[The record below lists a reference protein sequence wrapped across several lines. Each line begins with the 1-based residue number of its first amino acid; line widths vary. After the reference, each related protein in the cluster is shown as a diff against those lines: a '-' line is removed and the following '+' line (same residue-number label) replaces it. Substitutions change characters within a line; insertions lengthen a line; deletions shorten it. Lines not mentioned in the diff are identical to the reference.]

1 MRKSIYIL
9 AAAATMLVSCAQTEK
24 INNDLKDTTEPKA
37 IGFSSYSEKATR
49 GDISDASNLE
59 FYHNTFA
66 VYGTKQS
73 KNDASVQYLF
83 GGAATAAGVQN
94 GVTCTYLDP
103 TKTDVLGDWR
113 YDDPRYWD
121 KQATFDFIAYAP
133 VSANNPI
140 RYYYNAA
147 NAEVGDAGNEFKTK
161 AAYTL
166 AGTNIQATPTETEKV
181 KGFNVETDG
190 DLDLM
195 VSAYS
200 GSIDG
205 NSNAAVNPHTEYVN
219 LIFRHILAKF
229 NVKIEKGEGMNNATV
244 VVKEVKIEGLKN
256 SGNYTSSNYDPGIT
270 TGWSLSSG
278 DNTYKLT
285 NTTSTTLNSGN
296 YTGDPAVFTPGAPIY
311 FIESLIM
318 PQAIAD
324 EQVSVTVK
332 YNIESTTNGVDQEFT
347 NVFDL
352 YDLVNMRDLKEGYNY
367 TLTCTVQTETIKFDA
382 SASAW
387 DNVNANKDIIDL

>member
-49 GDISDASNLE
+49 GDASNSANLE

-73 KNDASVQYLF
+73 KNDATDIQYLF
-83 GGAATAAGVQN
+83 GGAATAAGVQI
-94 GVTCTYLDP
+94 GVTCTYQDP

-113 YDDPRYWD
+113 YEDPRFWD

-140 RYYYNAA
+140 RYYYNDEK
-147 NAEVGDAGNEFKTK
+147 AEVGDDGNEFKTT
-161 AAYTL
+161 ATYTL
-166 AGTNIQATPTETEKV
+166 AGTNIQATPTTSEKV
-181 KGFNVETDG
+181 KGFNVEANG

-195 VSAYS
+195 VSSYN
-200 GSIDG
+200 G
-205 NSNAAVNPHTEYVN
+205 NINGAAHDEYVN

-229 NVKIEKGEGMNNATV
+229 NVKIEKGEGLNNAIV
-244 VVKEVKIEGLKN
+244 KVKEVTIQGLDD
-256 SGNYTSSNYDPGIT
+256 SGDYTSSTYVAAT
-270 TGWSLSSG
+270 TSGWASSSVN
-278 DNTYKLT
+278 NTYKLT
-285 NTTSTTLNSGN
+285 YENATGTELNSGEYN
-296 YTGDPAVFTPGAPIY
+296 GTPAVFTPGAPYY

-324 EQVSVTVK
+324 DQVTVTVK
-332 YNIESTTNGVDQEFT
+332 YSIESATSGLVQNFESP
-347 NVFDL
+347 FDL
-352 YDLVNMRDLKEGYNY
+352 YDLANMRNLNEGYNY
-367 TLTCTVQTETIKFDA
+367 TLICTIQTEMIKFDA
-382 SASAW
+382 SATAW
-387 DNVNANKDIIDL
+387 DDVNANKEIIAQ